1 MYIICCL
8 SIFFYFYNFHSFQDL
23 YKHISRNGFLFNNGK
38 YSWNCCTKYTLS
50 ILDEF
55 RISYRK
61 LFVYY
66 LMHMHQNRRSLIR
79 KRCVIDRLPCSLY
92 IGALNERRKRDVHSI
107 KSANISS
114 SRGFCMSVVGF
125 PQSQD
130 SPKIICAIDKW
141 YNRII
146 KCLST
151 RSNFIVRV
159 TRLRS
164 INIFMTYSVPLFIY
178 GCLII
183 IREVRFEREGH
194 ISIIVI
200 GILTSNILRLSFLT
214 L

>member
-1 MYIICCL
+1 MD
-8 SIFFYFYNFHSFQDL
+8 F
-23 YKHISRNGFLFNNGK
+23 
-38 YSWNCCTKYTLS
+38 
-50 ILDEF
+50 
-55 RISYRK
+55 
-61 LFVYY
+61 
-66 LMHMHQNRRSLIR
+66 SLIMGNIHEIVVR
-79 KRCVIDRLPCSLY
+79 NIRCQFSTNFEFLTVNSSSIIWCTCTPEPEKLNPQAMCYRSTTLFPLDN